1 MYNLLTCLTCNLGES
16 TMITDPE
23 SGEVICGNCGTVAAD
38 CVEDNRNG
46 FRGFT
51 NGKDTSR
58 IGPPTSLTMHD
69 MGLYTMVG
77 KADRDSSGQLLD
89 LEMRSRMNRLRTWD
103 ARLQI
108 RDASVRNFRTAF
120 TLLNKLKDKLGLPY
134 PVIEKTAYIYRKA
147 QQDGFVTGE
156 NFDIKRAGADVI
168 VKVRTPTGYLSNVIP
183 LPTIIFNMKLL
194 EAYLDNNVLNIIF
207 EKF

>member
-103 ARLQI
+103 ARLQTK
-108 RDASVRNFRTAF
+108 DASIRNFRTAF

-134 PVIEKTAYIYRKA
+134 VITEKADISTERLSKMDLSKEKRSHLYWLLLYISHVGRW
-147 QQDGFVTGE
+147 GFLE
-156 NFDIKRAGADVI
+156 
-168 VKVRTPTGYLSNVIP
+168 LS
-183 LPTIIFNMKLL
+183 K
-194 EAYLDNNVLNIIF
+194 
-207 EKF
+207 KSR